1 MPGDPNR
8 LANLVG
14 VDSAVHNAISGEWN
28 LFRSALNGTL
38 PSPADVMRMAL
49 EIDRRYGLLQIVP
62 RPPGSDIPPGA
73 DEESIKQLAMLF
85 SEPLPEELVEWLQL
99 CNGPCIGPGG
109 VFGVAPASN

>member
-1 MPGDPNR
+1 
-8 LANLVG
+8 
-14 VDSAVHNAISGEWN
+14 
-28 LFRSALNGTL
+28 
-38 PSPADVMRMAL
+38 MAPIWFFQNNKTTKMFVKD
-49 EIDRRYGLLQIVP
+49 EIKKLLQIVP

-85 SEPLPEELVEWLQL
+85 SEPLPEELVEWFQL